1 MRPGSRGPQPR
12 IGLKS
17 NSARQLQILR
27 DEYAVQQHLALAGRL
42 HQAAALLEMRR
53 DGLAA
58 YQPHPSLL
66 GPSLRELQAEI
77 DQLSEWS
84 IDLQNLSPIELCRL
98 SRKYGNDSELLTLTE
113 AASYF
118 RSGQIERGRDHY
130 VMALMKA
137 ESRSIRARC
146 LTSLAAIHYSEGDYA
161 AARSFSGAAIQENPG
176 LRLVQENN
184 RKIERNTQE
193 YRSDKV

>member
-1 MRPGSRGPQPR
+1 
-12 IGLKS
+12 LKS
-17 NSARQLQILR
+17 SSARQLRILK
-27 DEYAVQQHLALAGRL
+27 EQYAVEQHLVLATRL

-66 GPSLRELQAEI
+66 GPSLRELQVEI
-77 DQLSEWS
+77 DQLSERPV
-84 IDLQNLSPIELCRL
+84 DLQILTPPDLCRL
-98 SRKYGNDSELLTLTE
+98 SREYGNDSELLTLTE

-118 RSGQIERGRDHY
+118 RSGQVQRGRDHY

-146 LTSLAAIHYSEGDYA
+146 LTSLAAIHYSEGNYLA
-161 AARSFSGAAIQENPG
+161 AQQFSGAAMQENPG

-184 RKIERNTQE
+184 HKIERNALE
-193 YRSDKV
+193 NRAERV